1 MKINVSI
8 GQKTIVPYNYI
19 VLVDIFRLSK
29 IFINTNFKKP
39 LYFSLKRWKFLKKL
53 LKELLEWKKNTKEI
67 SMNVLT

>member
-39 LYFSLKRWKFLKKL
+39 LYFSLKRWKFLKKII
-53 LKELLEWKKNTKEI
+53 KRAT
-67 SMNVLT
+67 